1 MDQKHQDFTASAL
14 LRPFSIKLLKPTMSA
29 RQAGYIRFQFI
40 KDRDKIHSRFLL
52 LGGDLN
58 FHMINLN
65 PESVSFHFN
74 SEDVDIAE
82 NNTFNFFKPF
92 LPMLIRR
99 SRRSILN
106 FHGLLM
112 IPDGSKA
119 RVKMYG
125 RLLTFLKKR
134 ALAPNDKFFIDH
146 PELVIGF
153 PLEKKLLQIA
163 QSSDIPKI
171 AVCVHLYY
179 TELWNEVENLL
190 LQWDVP
196 FHLFLTLNRED
207 EALSDRIG
215 KVLVNATI
223 LVVENKG
230 RDVRPFLVLLDQELL
245 SGFDL
250 VCKIHGKKSSDN
262 DRIPIFGDVA
272 RRAAFLELIASHQQV
287 GRILEVFH
295 KNPKVGIVGP
305 KRFLASSGR
314 KSSKD
319 VIGQNR
325 PAVNEIAQRM
335 GAIVDD
341 AIFDFFEGT
350 MFWVRPQALKPLQDL
365 KLSTDFFDLEAGK
378 VDGAPEHALERMF
391 NLVVRRAGFESA
403 EIAVTELSSVLETP
417 N

>member
-1 MDQKHQDFTASAL
+1 MDQIHHDFTASVV
-14 LRPFSIKLLKPTMSA
+14 LRPFSIKILKPTASA
-29 RQAGYIRFQFI
+29 RRAGYIKFRFI
-40 KDRDKIHSRFLL
+40 KNHEQSRSRFLL
-52 LGGDLN
+52 LGGDLD
-58 FHMINLN
+58 FHMINMN
-65 PESVSFHFN
+65 AESVFFYFYSY
-74 SEDVDIAE
+74 DVEVAE
-82 NNTFNFFKPF
+82 NNTFDFFKPF
-92 LPMLIRR
+92 LPMLFRR

-106 FHGLLM
+106 YNGLVM
-112 IPDGSKA
+112 IPEGSKA
-119 RVKMYG
+119 GVKMYG

-134 ALAPNDKFFIDH
+134 ALAPNDQFFIDH

-153 PLEKKLLQIA
+153 PLEKKALQIA
-163 QSSDIPKI
+163 ESCDIPKI

-179 TELWNEVENLL
+179 TDLWNEVENLL

-215 KVLVNATI
+215 KVFVNATI

-272 RRAAFLELIASHQQV
+272 RRAAFLELITSRQQV
-287 GRILEVFH
+287 GRILEIFR

-305 KRFLASSGR
+305 RRFLASSGR

-325 PAVNEIAQRM
+325 PAVNEVAQRM
-335 GAIVDD
+335 GAAVDD
-341 AIFDFFEGT
+341 ANFDFFEGT
-350 MFWVRPQALKPLQDL
+350 MFWVRPQALNPLKAL
-365 KLSTDFFDLEAGK
+365 TLSTDFFDPEAAK
-378 VDGAPEHALERMF
+378 ADGAPEHALERMF
-391 NLVVRRAGFESA
+391 NLVARCAGFEIA
-403 EIAVTELSSVLETP
+403 EISNTEAVPVLSANS
-417 N
+417 